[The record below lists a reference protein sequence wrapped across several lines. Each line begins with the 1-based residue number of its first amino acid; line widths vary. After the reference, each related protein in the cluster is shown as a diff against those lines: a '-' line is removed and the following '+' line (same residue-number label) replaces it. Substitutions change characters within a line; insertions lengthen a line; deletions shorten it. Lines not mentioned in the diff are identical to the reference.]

1 MAQKLK
7 MVSLKVEPRQTENLK
22 TISKMNDKSQSELL
36 RNWIDKELQKNILD
50 IVSESGQDIE
60 VFADANDDYTNHF
73 ATIETDAV
81 NFSLAFEIAHK
92 YYPPEPE
99 CDNAYEF
106 EVLSYKTTLLEIT
119 DENGKVEIP
128 KNLERAIEKG
138 FNKNLT
144 FNLIKKY

>member
-1 MAQKLK
+1 MAKLK
-7 MVSLKVEPRQTENLK
+7 SETMTFRVSPSHPKQLK
-22 TISKMNDKSQSELL
+22 TISKIKNESQSELL

-50 IVSESGQDIE
+50 IVSESGQEIE
-60 VFADANDDYTNHF
+60 VFADDPEFTNHF
-73 ATIETDAV
+73 ETIETDAV
-81 NFSLAFEIAHK
+81 NFELAFEIYTK

-99 CDNAYEF
+99 FDNAYEF
-106 EVLSYKTTLLEIT
+106 EVLSYRTTLLEIT

-144 FNLIKKY
+144 FNIIKKH

>member
-22 TISKMNDKSQSELL
+22 TISKIKNESQSEIL

-50 IVSESGQDIE
+50 IVSESGQEIE
-60 VFADANDDYTNHF
+60 VFADDPKFTNHF
-73 ATIETDAV
+73 ETIETDAV
-81 NFSLAFEIAHK
+81 NFELAFEIYTK

-144 FNLIKKY
+144 FNIIKKH